1 MRVSTRGRYALRL
14 MIDIATH
21 DGDRPVRVKD
31 IAARQQISMKYLEQ
45 IISALTKAGYVNSV
59 RGPQGGYR
67 LAMKPEEYTV
77 GMILRE
83 SEGDLS
89 PVACANEEYECP
101 NMDDCVTV
109 RLWRELDEAI
119 RSVVDRYTLAD
130 LLTWQKGSGQNE

>member
-14 MIDIATH
+14 MIDIANH
-21 DGDRPVRVKD
+21 DGEGPVRVKD
-31 IAARQQISMKYLEQ
+31 IAARQHISMKYLEQ

-67 LAMKPEEYTV
+67 LAMEPDKYTV

-89 PVACANEEYECP
+89 PVACASDDYDCP

-109 RLWRELDEAI
+109 RLWRELDDAI
-119 RSVVDRYTLAD
+119 RRVVDKYTLAD
-130 LLTWQKGSGQNE
+130 LLAWQKGSGQIV